1 MPDFL
6 WENPVKIWKS
16 RDVIITKN
24 ISNLEMLLMIIDKTS
39 GAVYNPNI
47 REGIAC
53 NGN

>member
-1 MPDFL
+1 MQDFL
-6 WENPVKIWKS
+6 RENPAKIWKNQ
-16 RDVIITKN
+16 DVIITKN

-39 GAVYNPNI
+39 GAVYNPSI

>member
-6 WENPVKIWKS
+6 GENPVEIWKS

-53 NGN
+53 CGN

>member
-1 MPDFL
+1 MQDFPL
-6 WENPVKIWKS
+6 ENPVKIWKTW
-16 RDVIITKN
+16 DVIITKN

>member
-6 WENPVKIWKS
+6 WENPVKIRKTK
-16 RDVIITKN
+16 DVIITKN

-39 GAVYNPNI
+39 GTVYNPSI

-53 NGN
+53 SGN